1 LTNFFYDTHLQ
12 IAGFA
17 VAILLFILM
26 QQARAWELDQPV
38 PSVLASMEYNLTF
51 PIPFVLLSTIPLLTY
66 AFLGW
71 FNMESTPSFV
81 NFVLVTVACYC
92 FATGAVA
99 LLAMITQVV
108 FYALTSTHIYLKL
121 R

>member
-1 LTNFFYDTHLQ
+1 
-12 IAGFA
+12 
-17 VAILLFILM
+17 M

-51 PIPFVLLSTIPLLTY
+51 PFPFILLSAIPLLIY

-71 FNMESTPSFV
+71 FNMESTSSFA
-81 NFVLVTVACYC
+81 NFVLVSVACYC

-99 LLAMITQVV
+99 LLAMITQIV
-108 FYALTSTHIYLKL
+108 FYALTSIHVFLKL